1 MDKCIHRFDIK
12 GIFRNTEFRQ
22 CSKCN
27 FQHMH
32 SPKCIVIG
40 IFGDKTCRVT
50 KEVLCDKQS
59 HFYEQEQNINKTCGK
74 KKEELTDYMNS
85 IISRISDDGDQMGLR
100 KKLYQY
106 YEERDTNFELNQ
118 IILKKPSLVAMVI
131 LLDFYKMLTKDKNM
145 SLKKKIENKNKIKIF
160 QCNSLKKRT
169 TMYQISNLSKKK
181 MKHRCIWRVFMEIE
195 KSRKT

>member
-1 MDKCIHRFDIK
+1 MYNDW
-12 GIFRNTEFRQ
+12 
-22 CSKCN
+22 N
-27 FQHMH
+27 FWGQN
-32 SPKCIVIG
+32 
-40 IFGDKTCRVT
+40 
-50 KEVLCDKQS
+50 LQS
-59 HFYEQEQNINKTCGK
+59 HERGLVRETVSFLRTRTKYQQNVWK
-74 KKEELTDYMNS
+74 KKEELTDYMDS

-145 SLKKKIENKNKIKIF
+145 SLKKKLENKNKIKIF
-160 QCNSLKKRT
+160 QCSSLKKRT
-169 TMYQISNLSKKK
+169 TMYQISNSSKKK